1 MLWEACCIPSLL
13 HGAGTWVEMSTKT
26 LNKLNSIQNWFL
38 RLVLQVGPG
47 APVAALLWDARVL
60 DMQLRVWREKLM
72 LILHVRRLSDTSLA
86 KQIYEEQRKNN
97 WPGLAEETE
106 KICGWLDIESVHA
119 TLLDV
124 QDYREVVTEACHR
137 VNEQRLREIS
147 AGKEKTVRI
156 ENEVYEKKEYFSKKK
171 N

>member
-1 MLWEACCIPSLL
+1 
-13 HGAGTWVEMSTKT
+13 
-26 LNKLNSIQNWFL
+26 
-38 RLVLQVGPG
+38 
-47 APVAALLWDARVL
+47 
-60 DMQLRVWREKLM
+60 M

-119 TLLDV
+119 TLLNV

-171 N
+171 LKM